1 MSRLLRSAA
10 EATNGQA
17 RALNAQR
24 HFILRAVCMQIALIA
39 APSAFPTRN
48 WGNFPEISADGFRA
62 AGDSLAKSVN

>member
-1 MSRLLRSAA
+1 
-10 EATNGQA
+10 
-17 RALNAQR
+17 
-24 HFILRAVCMQIALIA
+24 MQIALIA